1 MHHVTMY
8 MKRNMTVLSAVM
20 GAIVVAGVVALA
32 ATRGGWSTGMFSYAT
47 TNNVLALDT
56 QQQQPQKTVNVTIVK
71 MHLKREARCI
81 CRARCTRPT

>member
-8 MKRNMTVLSAVM
+8 TKRNMTVLSAVM
-20 GAIVVAGVVALA
+20 GAIVVAGVVELA

-81 CRARCTRPT
+81 CGARRTRPI

>member
-1 MHHVTMY
+1 MHHMTMY

-32 ATRGGWSTGMFSYAT
+32 VTRGGWSTGMFSYTT

-56 QQQQPQKTVNVTIVK
+56 Q
-71 MHLKREARCI
+71 
-81 CRARCTRPT
+81 

>member
-1 MHHVTMY
+1 MY

-20 GAIVVAGVVALA
+20 GAIVVAGVVALP

-56 QQQQPQKTVNVTIVK
+56 EQPQKTVNVTIVK

-81 CRARCTRPT
+81 CGARRTHPT

>member
-56 QQQQPQKTVNVTIVK
+56 QQQPQKTVNVTIVK

-81 CRARCTRPT
+81 CGARRTRPT